1 MLFDDQDDL
10 ANRIDDEMLDKLVE
24 LSSARAEYLQ
34 AAAQVQNMRAEQF
47 KGSFRFDQAELDSY
61 VEQVLAPRRTK
72 VYRLQSEMLVDAV
85 DVDQIKSLLPMVLAG
100 LISKVDLELVFSII
114 GVDIDAAKE
123 GMKLIQEFIN
133 Q

>member
-10 ANRIDDEMLDKLVE
+10 INRIDDEMLDKLVE

-34 AAAQVQNMRAEQF
+34 AAAQVQNMRAEQL

-100 LISKVDLELVFSII
+100 LISKVDLELVLSII

-123 GMKLIQEFIN
+123 GMELIREFIN

>member
-10 ANRIDDEMLDKLVE
+10 ASRIDDERLDKLVE

-72 VYRLQSEMLVDAV
+72 VYRLQSEMLADAV
-85 DVDQIKSLLPMVLAG
+85 DVDQIKSILPMIIAG
-100 LISKVDLELVFSII
+100 LMAKVDLELVLSII
-114 GVDIDAAKE
+114 GVDTDASKE
-123 GMKLIQEFIN
+123 GLELIREFIKP
-133 Q
+133 